1 MALLM
6 STTRRR
12 NSIAAP
18 SFRGGECFA
27 RRRFP
32 NGHGAWHSAGVL
44 AGICL
49 AAGLALADDP
59 PPGRTAAE
67 RLGGGLSATNRFEEQ
82 LLEAGITPDAQ
93 GLAAYLAL
101 YQVGPE
107 QREVYRKLL
116 AQLGDDDFHRREDAL
131 MQLLRRPTQVADE
144 LQAAVRSPDPEVR
157 WRAELVLQQSKQANH
172 DLLYAALLVI
182 RDQKIQGLT
191 AGVLATF
198 PVCRHENRLR
208 FVMGDA
214 FNATATAADAD
225 LLRASLQTDD
235 LNLRVMVATALG
247 RTLGTMAGEDLRPL
261 LDDPED
267 ILRVTAAEIMVQGS
281 DPEALRTLGK
291 LLESRHL
298 SIRNRSI
305 QVLRSYLKASL
316 SYSGYDPE
324 SVRSRNAARWREA
337 IEEHLRGS
345 VGQDAGQPAEHR
357 RILIFAS
364 RRNQLFE
371 IDERGECIAL
381 EGIRGAADC
390 RLLADGHRLVTMPAE
405 RKVLQIDDDGRTV
418 WQAKTDYRP
427 LKAERLD
434 DGSTLV
440 ITSSGDLQ
448 EFDASGNL
456 VNQRHFDERLRDVRA
471 APEGEVLLV
480 TFEPGQILRLDRLRN
495 ETWRS
500 PELESPVAVCQT
512 GDGHLI
518 AANSRSGSIV
528 EVDPAGQVRTL
539 TAQFNGPYDLQQLA
553 DDRLVVL
560 DWTGLHVIDRTGKS
574 VATLQ
579 QFGDIKLE

>member
-1 MALLM
+1 M
-6 STTRRR
+6 SAVAVKRLIPPAVVL
-12 NSIAAP
+12 IAAVA
-18 SFRGGECFA
+18 RGADEPPQA
-27 RRRFP
+27 RP
-32 NGHGAWHSAGVL
+32 
-44 AGICL
+44 
-49 AAGLALADDP
+49 
-59 PPGRTAAE
+59 AAE
-67 RLGGGLSATNRFEEQ
+67 RLGRGLSSTNRFDAQ

-107 QREVYRKLL
+107 QRDVYRRLIE
-116 AQLGDDDFHRREDAL
+116 QLGDDDFHRREDAL

-157 WRAELVLQQSKQANH
+157 WRAEIVLQQSNQANH

-182 RDQKIQGLT
+182 RDQKIEGLT
-191 AGVLATF
+191 EGVLATF

-214 FNATATAADAD
+214 FNATATAADED
-225 LLRASLQTDD
+225 LLRASLDGDD

-247 RTLGTMAGEDLRPL
+247 RTLGTKASDDLRPL
-261 LDDPED
+261 LDDAED
-267 ILRVTAAEIMVQGS
+267 VLRVTAAEIMVQGG
-281 DPEALRTLGK
+281 DPAALRTLGK

-305 QVLRSYLKASL
+305 QVLRSYLRVSL

-324 SVRSRNAARWREA
+324 SARNRNAGRWQEA
-337 IEEHLRGS
+337 IEEHLRGNAT
-345 VGQDAGQPAEHR
+345 QDAGRPAGQR

-390 RLLADGHRLVTMPAE
+390 RLLSDGHRLVTLPAE
-405 RKVLQIDDDGRTV
+405 QKVLQVDEDGRTV
-418 WQAKTDYRP
+418 WQARTDHRP
-427 LKAERLD
+427 LRAERLD
-434 DGSTLV
+434 DGGTLV
-440 ITSSGDLQ
+440 VTSSGDLQ
-448 EFDASGNL
+448 EFDASAKL

-471 APEGEVLLV
+471 APDGEVLLV
-480 TFEPGQILRLDRLRN
+480 TFEPGHIIRLDRLRN
-495 ETWRS
+495 EIWRS

-512 GDGHLI
+512 GDGHLF

-528 EVDPAGQVRTL
+528 NVDLQGQVTTL
-539 TAQFNGPYDLQQLA
+539 SAQFNGPYEVRQLA

-560 DWTGLHVIDRTGKS
+560 DWNGLHVIDRTGKS
-574 VATLQ
+574 IATLQ
-579 QFGDIKLE
+579 RFGDVKLE

>member
-1 MALLM
+1 LLLLTALSIVF
-6 STTRRR
+6 STGV
-12 NSIAAP
+12 A
-18 SFRGGECFA
+18 RG
-27 RRRFP
+27 
-32 NGHGAWHSAGVL
+32 
-44 AGICL
+44 
-49 AAGLALADDP
+49 ADDP
-59 PPGRTAAE
+59 PTGRPSAE
-67 RLGGGLSATNRFEEQ
+67 RLGIGPSSTNRFDAQ
-82 LLEAGITPDAQ
+82 LREAGITPDAQ

-101 YQVGPE
+101 YLVGPE
-107 QREVYRKLL
+107 QREVYRGLMT
-116 AQLGDDDFHRREDAL
+116 QLGDDDFHRREDAL

-157 WRAELVLQQSKQANH
+157 WRAEIVLQQSNQANH

-225 LLRASLQTDD
+225 LLRSSLQTDD

-247 RTLGTMAGEDLRPL
+247 RTLGTKASDDLRPL

-267 ILRVTAAEIMVQGS
+267 ILRVTAAEIMVQGG
-281 DPEALRTLGK
+281 DPAALRTLGK

-345 VGQDAGQPAEHR
+345 VPQDSGQTAGQR

-364 RRNQLFE
+364 RRNQMFE

-390 RLLADGHRLVTMPAE
+390 RLLADGHRLVTLPGE
-405 RKVLQIDDDGRTV
+405 RKVLQIDEDGRTV
-418 WQAKTDYRP
+418 WQAKTGDHP

-434 DGSTLV
+434 DGSTLI
-440 ITSSGDLQ
+440 ITGSGVLQ
-448 EFDASGNL
+448 EFDASGRL
-456 VNQRHFDERLRDVRA
+456 VHQRQFDERLRDVRA
-471 APEGEVLLV
+471 APDGEVLLV
-480 TFEPGQILRLDRLRN
+480 TFDPGHVVRLDRLYN
-495 ETWRS
+495 EVWRS
-500 PELESPVAVCQT
+500 PLLESPVAVCQT

-518 AANSRSGSIV
+518 AALSRSGAIV
-528 EVDPAGQVRTL
+528 DVGPDDQVRTL
-539 TAQFNGPYDLQQLA
+539 SAQFNGPCELQQLA

-560 DWTGLHVIDRTGKS
+560 DWNGLHAIDRTGRS